1 MGNGNSFGTTED
13 MVIRQIEMAGKMK
26 SIAIDDKGLYITS
39 PDRVG
44 RGVADVNRYGVDRSF
59 FVSEIEAAGLDAVLL
74 FEENRHRIVSG
85 TPGRAEKKINPI
97 KASKRGGA

>member
-1 MGNGNSFGTTED
+1 MATANSFGTTEE

-44 RGVADVNRYGVDRSF
+44 RNVADVNRYGVDRRVF
-59 FVSEIEAAGLDAVLL
+59 ISEIEAAGLDAEQL

-85 TPGRAEKKINPI
+85 STAVTEKKINPI